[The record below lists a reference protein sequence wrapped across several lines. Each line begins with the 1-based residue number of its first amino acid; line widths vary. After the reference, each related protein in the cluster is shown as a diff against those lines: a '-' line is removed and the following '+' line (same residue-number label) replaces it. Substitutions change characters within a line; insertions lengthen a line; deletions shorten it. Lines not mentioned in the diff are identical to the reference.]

1 MSAKGPW
8 ETRVSHN
15 PKATNACLYKYLSI
29 NLLKTELSKLD
40 FFFFK
45 YNFLKSQGFSH
56 VVQLVT
62 AVFKTH
68 LNSNFK
74 RLVSVFLL
82 LYGRHTAAVKSPPL
96 QEIARVWWS
105 FLYIPLHFPLIRVEG
120 VAPWLRLSKKVHH
133 LGVRTI
139 PEEGEV
145 VKANAASVDFRL

>member
-1 MSAKGPW
+1 M
-8 ETRVSHN
+8 SHN

-40 FFFFK
+40 FFFLNIHF
-45 YNFLKSQGFSH
+45 KSQGFSH

-74 RLVSVFLL
+74 RLVSVLLL

-96 QEIARVWWS
+96 QEIARV
-105 FLYIPLHFPLIRVEG
+105 
-120 VAPWLRLSKKVHH
+120 
-133 LGVRTI
+133 
-139 PEEGEV
+139 
-145 VKANAASVDFRL
+145 